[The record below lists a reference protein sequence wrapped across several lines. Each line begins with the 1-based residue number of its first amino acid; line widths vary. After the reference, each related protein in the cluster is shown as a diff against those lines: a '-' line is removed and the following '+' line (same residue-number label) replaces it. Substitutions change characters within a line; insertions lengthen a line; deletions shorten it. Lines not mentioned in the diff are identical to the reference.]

1 MKRIAVVIFICLCF
15 SLFADSSS
23 KMLEEWNKLSE
34 DEQWL
39 CLLSEPFLSPKKMS
53 LTTVNPE
60 PKNNGRNSKKILE
73 NSWKLHS
80 KEDVLD
86 IVEKFKNNEWG
97 FSPSYI
103 ESKNFYEKYPDSS
116 IDEIATIECL
126 ELYQIM
132 DLWFYA
138 ENKEKMGEHGFLA
151 LDVMRILSVI
161 RWSVA
166 AGWFSETEAV
176 ETAKPLM
183 EQILDAYD
191 SWEDYT
197 CHFALGWCYY
207 DLCWIYD
214 LEKCQKELSA
224 EIKKYDGSTKQ
235 NISHDIKF
243 SAKNRNGSR
252 ILTYADAI
260 YTPGEE
266 ASKWYLLR
274 KCYDLGIKPLS
285 YAEKEQYKAVRK
297 EKANIPI
304 LAYWNLL
311 TASDY
316 NNIDVY
322 VEPFEKC
329 KVRTDL
335 YHRFYMY
342 YGIDLLESNQTEKV
356 LSVLEKLD
364 KEKSYYYLK
373 SYYKFYKLVDFLKED
388 ISIANIEYITSNT
401 EATAKEILED
411 LEIAKKEFPVYGELK
426 DIVSEVDLAMKYY
439 LFEIYAR
446 CTDVYYEARDLENA
460 VLYMKK
466 ADEYLELFNKCDSK
480 FKSSLNIRKEEQKLN
495 EIRAFI
501 NSRYKN
507 KKDEGNTKKKNEYIP
522 NLNAV

>member
-1 MKRIAVVIFICLCF
+1 MKRIAVVIFICLGF
-15 SLFADSSS
+15 SLFAASSS

-34 DEQWL
+34 DEKWL
-39 CLLSEPFLSPKKMS
+39 CLLSEPYFSPQKIS
-53 LTTVNPE
+53 QTTVNPE
-60 PKNNGRNSKKILE
+60 PQNNGKISKAFLE
-73 NSWKLHS
+73 KDWELHS
-80 KEDVLD
+80 KEDVLNL
-86 IVEKFKNNEWG
+86 IERYKNGDWG
-97 FSPSYI
+97 FSNEYM
-103 ESKNFYEKYPDSS
+103 KAKTLYKKYPGTS

-132 DLWFYA
+132 ELSFYA
-138 ENKEKMGEHGFLA
+138 ENKEKIGEHGLFA
-151 LDVMRILSVI
+151 LDIMGILSML

-166 AGWFSETEAV
+166 AGWLSEAEAV
-176 ETAKPLM
+176 ETAKPFI
-183 EQILDAYD
+183 EEILDAYD
-191 SWEDYT
+191 SWEDYA
-197 CHFALGWCYY
+197 CHFALGWYFYKLYWNY
-207 DLCWIYD
+207 DLQ
-214 LEKCQKELSA
+214 KCQKELAA
-224 EIKKYDGSTKQ
+224 EIKKYDGSRKQ

-243 SAKNRNGSR
+243 PAKNRKDSR

-274 KCYDLGIKPLS
+274 KCYNLGIKALT

-297 EKANIPI
+297 EKANIPVI
-304 LAYWNLL
+304 AYWDLL

-322 VEPFEKC
+322 AEHFEKS

-411 LEIAKKEFPVYGELK
+411 LEIAKKEFPVYDELK
-426 DIVSEVDLAMKYY
+426 DFVSGLDMLMKYY

-446 CTDVYYEARDLENA
+446 CTDVYYEARDLENV
-460 VLYMKK
+460 VLYMEK
-466 ADEYLELFNKCDSK
+466 ADEYLELFKKCDSK
-480 FKSSLNIRKEEQKLN
+480 FKSSLNTRKEEQKLN
-495 EIRAFI
+495 EIKAFI

-507 KKDEGNTKKKNEYIP
+507 KKDEDNTKKKNEYIP